1 MGTNGRKRGVNR
13 KREGVQASK
22 KKKAA
27 VEASPSNNRD
37 DRLKAREEA
46 KRQEEATRSESV
58 NGYGRGFGNF
68 LTGGAQPDKTA
79 TPVTRKKGT
88 PCANRNC
95 TINGGLADSTHKCPD
110 CGKNI
115 HAICGEETDDL
126 HLVTCP
132 DCKPGTTSPAEE
144 EGDGKK
150 KDLFE
155 STSESDADSDDGAK
169 AVTAVTRSAK
179 GQQSQGKQ
187 LPTRS
192 GKQSGGKQLP
202 TRGSVGKTPKG
213 RGKQLSADLQKK
225 IKAAGRKKRAATDA
239 ANEGKYKKKRKKY
252 KNGERALMEIRHYQD
267 DHHELLIAKRPFSRL
282 VREVTQQVLRE
293 GGGKIKMMNWQ
304 ATALLAIHTAGED
317 YLVKVF
323 EAAQLNA
330 IHCKRQTIMPKD
342 MQLSR
347 RSRRVFDDNAI

>member
-1 MGTNGRKRGVNR
+1 MGTNGRKKGVN
-13 KREGVQASK
+13 KKKAGVQAS

-27 VEASPSNNRD
+27 VEASPSNNRN
-37 DRLKAREEA
+37 DRQKAREEA

-58 NGYGRGFGNF
+58 NGYGRGLGSL
-68 LTGGAQPDKTA
+68 LTGGAQPDKTTA
-79 TPVTRKKGT
+79 TPVTRKKEK

-126 HLVTCP
+126 HLVMCP
-132 DCKPGTTSPAEE
+132 DCKPGTTSAAEE
-144 EGDGKK
+144 ESDGKK
-150 KDLFE
+150 KNLFD

-213 RGKQLSADLQKK
+213 RGKQLSSDLQKK
-225 IKAAGRKKRAATDA
+225 LKAADRKKRAATEA
-239 ANEGKYKKKRKKY
+239 ANEGKYKKRKKY
-252 KNGERALMEIRHYQD
+252 KNGERALMEIHKCQD

-293 GGGKIKMMNWQ
+293 GGGEIKMMNWQ

-323 EAAQLNA
+323 EAANLNA